1 VKASTVVPA
10 PGSGTEAEAL
20 IKEARRRQRRRYA
33 VTGLAVAAVL
43 AGALGAFASL
53 HGVSQPPVRRPPAV
67 RSGPKPA
74 ASHAVGEPAPGRIPR
89 SVDSTV
95 LMWPVGPGQAP
106 GIYLDNLRTR
116 RLRQAYTPSVD
127 PGEFQPLMPTGRWLV
142 YVRPGRVLAVPVD
155 RPGQPR
161 VLGRTLLFAPSA
173 APGHVWL
180 QYGIFPHRPGPVRVR
195 SVSIATG
202 QAGPPVTLPAGT
214 QLVAGTDAGLLL
226 SARYGRPLQLWN
238 PGAVPSAL
246 PYSSRAQA
254 LAVSARLVAYE
265 TGCRP
270 EGTAQNLSYEGNYGY
285 DACRMLRVFDVVTGR
300 LRSFAAPPGTSGW
313 VPSHGGYWSV
323 SAIAHPG
330 TVLAAEAVVPP
341 DRRGLARVF
350 VLHLTGRPRSPVAVP
365 SPAAFLLSVTAWSDR
380 GSWLFYQGPGQHMW
394 AYQVRTGKVR
404 SSMTP
409 CCQYAVMGT
418 VKSPPG

>member
-1 VKASTVVPA
+1 MKASTVVPA

-43 AGALGAFASL
+43 ASALGAFAGL
-53 HGVSQPPVRRPPAV
+53 HGVSQPPARRPPAG

-74 ASHAVGEPAPGRIPR
+74 ASHAAGAPAPGRIPR

-142 YVRPGRVLAVPVD
+142 YVRDGRVLAVPVD
-155 RPGQPR
+155 GPGQPR
-161 VLGRTLLFAPSA
+161 VLGRTLSFAPSA
-173 APGHVWL
+173 TPGHVWL
-180 QYGIFPHRPGPVRVR
+180 QYSIFPHRPGPVRVR
-195 SVSIATG
+195 PVSIATE
-202 QAGPPVTLPAGT
+202 QAGPPVTLLPGT
-214 QLVAGTDAGLLL
+214 QLIAGTDAGLLL

-238 PGAVPSAL
+238 PGAVPTAL

-254 LAVSARLVAYE
+254 LAVSARLIAYE
-265 TGCRP
+265 TGCRA

-323 SAIAHPG
+323 SAIAHSGP
-330 TVLAAEAVVPP
+330 VLAAEAVVPP

-350 VLHLTGRPRSPVAVP
+350 VLHLTGRRRPPVAVP

-394 AYQVRTGKVR
+394 AYQVRTRKVR
-404 SSMTP
+404 SSRTP